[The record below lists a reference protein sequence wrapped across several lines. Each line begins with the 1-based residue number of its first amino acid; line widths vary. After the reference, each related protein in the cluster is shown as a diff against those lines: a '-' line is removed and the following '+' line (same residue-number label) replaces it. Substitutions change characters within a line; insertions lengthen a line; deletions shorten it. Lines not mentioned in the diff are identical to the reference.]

1 MAEHLRVVTLREP
14 ALRQI
19 TIFYWRKAQKGFF
32 MEEKAKVT
40 ATPTIAEKCGIKYKE
55 VEGLFYPDFWRVG
68 AKELCESWKIRTP
81 LSQSLDGE

>member
-1 MAEHLRVVTLREP
+1 MRVVTLREP

-19 TIFYWRKAQKGFF
+19 TIIIRRKTQKGTF

-55 VEGLFYPDFWRVG
+55 EIGRAHV
-68 AKELCESWKIRTP
+68 
-81 LSQSLDGE
+81 